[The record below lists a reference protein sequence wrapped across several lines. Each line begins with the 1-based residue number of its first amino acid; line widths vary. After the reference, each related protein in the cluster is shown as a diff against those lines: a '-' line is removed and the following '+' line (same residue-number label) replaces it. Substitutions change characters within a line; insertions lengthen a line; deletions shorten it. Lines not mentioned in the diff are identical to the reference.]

1 MNSKYKKLFLLGFI
15 LFFLATACN
24 PGGGKRTSV
33 KKESQ
38 AILSTTTTK
47 KDSYKKLIPSIATI
61 ESYDGKRFLNKETA
75 FFIDS
80 NLIVCRMT
88 PLLHAT
94 KAKIMPWDGT
104 KSYEITKFVAVDRTN
119 DLLILKT
126 KNICRLPVKL
136 VSKKISPGKKITY
149 LSKPQHK
156 ILSLHNGK
164 NIGYITIEGSHNYTV
179 TNIFYTPS
187 FGSPVFLTPEQ
198 CIGVGYS
205 KIVDYDKQSLVTPSF
220 YIQNL
225 LKDKK
230 KAKPLNLLTS
240 TQDKAIS
247 RTNSKIKGLLIVTDM
262 GNIKIKLF
270 NLTPSYRDNF
280 ISLTREGYYNNLL
293 IHRVMAGFGIQSGA
307 ADTRYAGKDDIVG
320 WKGPGYTLPSHIV
333 HGLFHKRGM
342 IGSPRMPDKKNSKFR
357 SDGSQF
363 YIVTGR
369 PYSDSELDD
378 LEKEKHIHFTARQRQ
393 VYKTIGGAPYLDG
406 TYTIFGEVISG
417 MDVAD
422 KISKTD
428 VDKNY
433 RPLKNIRIKNISVMK

>member
-15 LFFLATACN
+15 LFFLTTACN

-33 KKESQ
+33 KKESK
-38 AILSTTTTK
+38 AILSTSTTK
-47 KDSYKKLIPSIATI
+47 KDSYKKIIPSVATI

-94 KAKIMPWDGT
+94 KVKITPWNGT
-104 KSYEITKFVAVDRTN
+104 KSYNITKFVAVDRTN

-126 KNICRLPVKL
+126 KNICRNPVKL
-136 VSKKISPGKKITY
+136 VSQKISEGRKTTY
-149 LSKPQHK
+149 PSKPQHK
-156 ILSLHNGK
+156 TLSLHNGK
-164 NIGYITIEGSHNYTV
+164 NIGYIIIEGGNKYTV

-187 FGSPVFLTPEQ
+187 FGSPVFLAPDQ
-198 CIGVGYS
+198 CIGMGYS

-220 YIQNL
+220 YILYL
-225 LKDKK
+225 LKNQNP
-230 KAKPLNLLTS
+230 AKPLSSLIS
-240 TQDKAIS
+240 TKS
-247 RTNSKIKGLLIVTDM
+247 KTRTIANSKIKGLLIETDM

-270 NLTPSYRDNF
+270 NSTPSYRDNF

-320 WKGPGYTLPSHIV
+320 WKGPGYTLPAHIV

-342 IGSPRMPDKKNSKFR
+342 IGSPRMPDKKNNKFR

-378 LEKEKHIHFTARQRQ
+378 LEKENHSHFTARQRQ

-406 TYTIFGEVISG
+406 TYTIFGKVISG
-417 MDVAD
+417 INVAD
-422 KISKTD
+422 KISKSD

-433 RPLKNIRIKNISVMK
+433 RPIKDIRIKKISVIK